1 MSGAMRR
8 QDRAIFSA
16 VSSLSPVSIHTL
28 MPEING
34 CTRAQT
40 VVDALRH
47 VVLQLVLYRSA
58 PDQKQL
64 LLPFGRQL
72 HYYIMAIYYWECV

>member
-1 MSGAMRR
+1 
-8 QDRAIFSA
+8 
-16 VSSLSPVSIHTL
+16 

-72 HYYIMAIYYWECV
+72 HYYIMAIYYWECVYVFVRIAILLLGKCVGVW